1 MSREPTGRFGGLRSA
16 ALAAFGAGR
25 RRRASFPA
33 ESEQIRSFIEQ
44 APLAM
49 ALLDRN
55 MHYIAA
61 SPRWHADLGLA
72 PASLVGRS
80 HYEVFPDTPEE
91 CKEVHRRAL
100 SGESVRKER
109 EHRSRIDG
117 HRQWTR
123 WEVWPWGSAD
133 GGGIAIFV
141 EKLTEREKAGPT
153 LPPQQQH
160 AAQPVP
166 DRTADAIFE
175 SEARL
180 RLATEAAG
188 IGTFAIDLE
197 TGRASYS
204 PQLIA
209 MLGLPAIC
217 SANIEDAFARVHRDD
232 KARFMA
238 GYEAGLK
245 GANGGHMR
253 MDFRF
258 VIPGGEIRWMALIGR
273 VDFRVG
279 TSGRVPFRVAAV
291 CADITERKRAEE
303 ALRES
308 EERFRGIFD
317 HAAIGIAITDLEG
330 RFQSC
335 NPAYSEMLGHT
346 QEELRALNFSGLVH
360 PDDREADTANYSR
373 LLQQW
378 IPSFEALIRY
388 TGKDGR
394 LIWAHKHVSLLTD
407 AAGKPDRMLALV
419 TDVTGRKR
427 QEENIRLLAR
437 EVNHRSKNLLTLV
450 QAVARQTFATKPSE
464 FMSRFEAR
472 IEALAA
478 SHDLL
483 VKSSWKGARLDE
495 LARSQLAHFEDAAG
509 SRVELKGQPLLI
521 TASAAQTL
529 GMALHELAT
538 NAGKYGALSSP
549 TGGVRIEWRAA
560 AEAAGDARFELAWT
574 EHGGP
579 PVAPPAQTGFGTVVI
594 EDIPRAELNA
604 EVTLTY
610 APEGFRWRLACPAQ
624 CVLQTLDADAEA
636 VPFTL

>member
-1 MSREPTGRFGGLRSA
+1 
-16 ALAAFGAGR
+16 
-25 RRRASFPA
+25 
-33 ESEQIRSFIEQ
+33 
-44 APLAM
+44 
-49 ALLDRN
+49 
-55 MHYIAA
+55 
-61 SPRWHADLGLA
+61 
-72 PASLVGRS
+72 
-80 HYEVFPDTPEE
+80 
-91 CKEVHRRAL
+91 
-100 SGESVRKER
+100 
-109 EHRSRIDG
+109 
-117 HRQWTR
+117 
-123 WEVWPWGSAD
+123 
-133 GGGIAIFV
+133 
-141 EKLTEREKAGPT
+141 
-153 LPPQQQH
+153 
-160 AAQPVP
+160 
-166 DRTADAIFE
+166 
-175 SEARL
+175 
-180 RLATEAAG
+180 
-188 IGTFAIDLE
+188 
-197 TGRASYS
+197 
-204 PQLIA
+204 
-209 MLGLPAIC
+209 
-217 SANIEDAFARVHRDD
+217 
-232 KARFMA
+232 
-238 GYEAGLK
+238 
-245 GANGGHMR
+245 
-253 MDFRF
+253 
-258 VIPGGEIRWMALIGR
+258 
-273 VDFRVG
+273 
-279 TSGRVPFRVAAV
+279 
-291 CADITERKRAEE
+291 
-303 ALRES
+303 
-308 EERFRGIFD
+308 
-317 HAAIGIAITDLEG
+317 
-330 RFQSC
+330 
-335 NPAYSEMLGHT
+335 MLGHT